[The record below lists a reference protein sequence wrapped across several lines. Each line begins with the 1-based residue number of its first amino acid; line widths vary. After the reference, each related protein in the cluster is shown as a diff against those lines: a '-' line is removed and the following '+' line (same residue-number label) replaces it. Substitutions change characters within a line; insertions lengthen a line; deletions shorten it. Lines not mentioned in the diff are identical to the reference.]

1 MIATNLFPSTIITN
15 ADSSQRSEFLHQI
28 LKSLDNLPSANN
40 PDVFAINDQSGW
52 GIDIVRQLIKF
63 FTLKP
68 VNHNSKVG
76 IIYDAQNLEIAA
88 QNALLKILEEPPA
101 NCYLILLVTN
111 ANNLIT
117 TIKSRC
123 QIMQLPTATSN
134 QTSLEIQPSA
144 NLINNFAIVDDIL
157 GRFSKPDIIVW
168 LDNQMICAQQQLII
182 GKIGPEILTKI
193 IKSRAM
199 ITANVDPRS
208 ALDWLYLS

>member
-15 ADSSQRSEFLHQI
+15 ADSDQRTDVLHQM
-28 LKSLDNLPSANN
+28 LSNLDNLPSPNN
-40 PDVFAINDQSGW
+40 PDIFAINDQSGW
-52 GIDIVRQLIKF
+52 GIDTVRQLIKF

-68 VNHNSKVG
+68 VNHNSKIG
-76 IIYDAQNLEIAA
+76 IIYDAQNLEITA
-88 QNALLKILEEPPA
+88 QNALLKILEEPPL
-101 NCYLILLVTN
+101 NCYLILLVAN

-123 QIMQLPTATSN
+123 QIIQLAPIPLD

-144 NLINNFAIVDDIL
+144 NLVNNFAIVDDIL
-157 GRFSKPDIIVW
+157 GRFSKPDIINW
-168 LDNQMICAQQQLII
+168 LDNQMHCAQQQLIL

-193 IKSRAM
+193 VKSRSM
-199 ITANVDPRS
+199 ISANVDPRS